1 MYARSSAEED
11 KIRGFTKAIH
21 RRNGSATLEEILIEV
36 SNLGTDEIKAMM
48 TLVESESTDFDNMR
62 NIMSHA
68 VSNERKDYQQTIR
81 ILSDNGWID
90 TKSGEDGLEFLLT
103 DECEDKLDWL

>member
-11 KIRGFTKAIH
+11 KIRGFTKAID
-21 RRNGSATLEEILIEV
+21 RRDGSATLEEILIEV
-36 SNLGTDEIKAMM
+36 TNLGTDEIKAMM
-48 TLVESESTDFDNMR
+48 TLVKSESTNFDSMR
-62 NIMSHA
+62 HIMSHA

-90 TKSGEDGLEFLLT
+90 TKSTNDRLEFLLT
-103 DECEDKLDWL
+103 DECKEELEWL